1 MKRTAVLCLLISIC
15 LIGCGSTRTVDTDDY
30 TPQQFSVDGSTA
42 RSQTI
47 WQIENEEAEA
57 EEEETEDY
65 VVVDPSLNVG
75 ELVLTGEDTT
85 QKWEID
91 GNNIVYNGITF
102 NNLYYCIQHVDL
114 PCDETNFI
122 NFIVKT
128 FTSTSDVNTG
138 YLNDLEDHGE
148 DSTYIDLEPQLQES
162 SEYLRIK
169 EEHNNIPITWNISLH
184 GDGINGNIYGCSS
197 YLLYNGSDGTQEV
210 DMSKYNYSF
219 DTDDTTN
226 TTEETSVEES
236 NITETEEETTDIEE
250 DTPDDEN

>member
-128 FTSTSDVNTG
+128 FTSKSDVNA
-138 YLNDLEDHGE
+138 YYINDLEETDE
-148 DSTYIDLEPQLQES
+148 DDTSIGIDYILEDS
-162 SEYLRIK
+162 SEYINIRAS
-169 EEHNNIPITWNISLH
+169 HNNEPATWSISLSS
-184 GDGINGNIYGCSS
+184 DNINGTIYGCSS

-226 TTEETSVEES
+226 TVEETSVEES
-236 NITETEEETTDIEE
+236 NTTETEEETTDIEE